1 MILIVSSVSQLN
13 TEALMAVYREGN
25 EENARRFFPGLSPDI
40 QLRKAEEGF
49 IDYLRNDF
57 FLTKGAFYAVW
68 VCSETYTAA
77 LRMEPYMDGLLL
89 EALETMPGMRRK
101 GYAYRLIAAVLE
113 HVPTFGY
120 TKVYSHVN
128 KRNLASLR
136 VHEKAGFRRI
146 SDSAR
151 YIDGTVT
158 QNSYTL
164 CYDTCND

>member
-1 MILIVSSVSQLN
+1 MLLIASSVSQLN
-13 TEALMAVYREGN
+13 TEALMAVYQEGN

-40 QLRKAEEGF
+40 QLCKAEDGF

-57 FLTKGAFYAVW
+57 FQTKGAFYAVW
-68 VCSETYTAA
+68 VCGETYTAA
-77 LRMEPYMDGLLL
+77 LRMEPFKDGLLL
-89 EALETMPGMRRK
+89 EALETKPDMRRK
-101 GYAYRLIAAVLE
+101 GYAYSLIAAVLE
-113 HVPTFGY
+113 YVPTLGY
-120 TKVYSHVN
+120 KKVYSHIN
-128 KRNLASLR
+128 KRNTASLR

-164 CYDTCND
+164 CYDTSND